1 MPKIV
6 GTGDYT
12 YEVNEEWAQLPEGW
26 DMPAASVF
34 GDSQDRVFCFSRSP
48 DHHIVIFDREGNYLH
63 HWDAGPFTFAHAI
76 FIDHEGMVWLIDR
89 DIGQVFKYTP
99 EGQLLLTIGTRD
111 YQSDTGMAV
120 ISSSLAHTV
129 VRPGEP
135 FNLPAGVAV
144 APSGDIFIADGYG
157 NCRIHKFTSEGKL
170 ILSWGEPGS
179 GPGQF
184 ILPHDVWI
192 DRRGRVLVAD
202 RENNRVQ
209 VFTQEGEHLDIWPT
223 EFVGPAAL
231 YVDDDD
237 VVYVAEHNG
246 GDTSIVTLDGQ
257 LLARWGGPVH
267 RSTHGVWVDSHK
279 DLYVAQPPESGGTRR
294 VIKFLRQG

>member
-1 MPKIV
+1 MSKIV

-12 YEVNEEWAQLPEGW
+12 YEVNEEWAQLPDGW

-34 GDSQDRVFCFSRSP
+34 GDSQDRIFCFSRSP
-48 DHHIVIFDREGNYLH
+48 DHYIVIFDREGNYLH

-76 FIDHEGMVWLIDR
+76 YIDHEGMVWLIDR
-89 DIGQVFKYTP
+89 DVGQVFKYTP

-111 YQSDTGMAV
+111 YQSDTGVAE
-120 ISSSLAHTV
+120 ISSSLSHTV

-135 FNLPAGVAV
+135 FNLPAGIAI

-157 NCRIHKFTSEGKL
+157 NSRIHRFTPEGKL

-202 RENNRVQ
+202 RENNRIQ

-223 EFVGPAAL
+223 EFIGPAAL

-237 VVYVAEHNG
+237 IVYIAEHNG
-246 GDTSIVTLDGQ
+246 GDTSIVTLDGE
-257 LLARWGGPVH
+257 LLARWGDPVH

-294 VIKFLRQG
+294 VIKFIRQG